1 MIKYLFSIPF
11 RPTFILKK
19 WHKYFIEKE
28 DVKEDTM
35 LLFVI
40 VSLLLVSAEL
50 FYHYISIKPDLT
62 WNHVFYTYLEVG
74 VSVVLIYFSFQL
86 FATRKEDDLSILK
99 WLNVYLLSTG
109 FWLLM
114 SNIFYALLRD
124 FDLRVYLVI
133 TFLFQII
140 SAVYLMKG
148 MSVCK
153 ETNLSKSKFK
163 TKLAVIFKYISIL
176 VVCKFFAS
184 LISGR
189 YYL

>member
-1 MIKYLFSIPF
+1 MIKYFFSIPF
-11 RPTFILKK
+11 KPTFNLKK
-19 WHKYFIEKE
+19 WHKSFIEKE

-35 LLFVI
+35 LLFVV

-50 FYHYISIKPDLT
+50 FYHYISIKSDLT
-62 WNHVFYTYLEVG
+62 WNHVLYTYLEVA
-74 VSVVLIYFSFQL
+74 VSAVLIYFSFQL
-86 FATRKEDDLSILK
+86 FATRKEDDLSMLK

-109 FWLLM
+109 FWLLI

-153 ETNLSKSKFK
+153 ETNLSKAKFK
-163 TKLAVIFKYISIL
+163 TKLAVIFRYVSIL